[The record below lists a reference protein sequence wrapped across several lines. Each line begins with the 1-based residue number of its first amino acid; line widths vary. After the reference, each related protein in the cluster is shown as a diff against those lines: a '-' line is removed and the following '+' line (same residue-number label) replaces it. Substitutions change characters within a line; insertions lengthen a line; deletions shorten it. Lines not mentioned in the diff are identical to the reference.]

1 MNKFRTYGARFFLP
15 APHYRT
21 KKGWGG
27 CIFAVWTSK
36 KRPSHKDTTSEY
48 FLTLLFA
55 RFMKKTPR
63 SPKSSRHAF
72 DFPVSEKFYNEII
85 SRITNTFH
93 TVPYYVEP
101 EETTDAINQTVK
113 TIETYLLTGCEPAET
128 AEMPVRMVFALLK
141 PELDK
146 AMARSAAAR
155 RRRNSTQLPVKT
167 AEEEKEGLIPAPAAD
182 NAEKEPV
189 GAAGDT
195 DATEVTE
202 IMMNRRQRRRQEREL
217 RRRERRAS
225 SRTGLL
231 RAKK

>member
-1 MNKFRTYGARFFLP
+1 
-15 APHYRT
+15 
-21 KKGWGG
+21 
-27 CIFAVWTSK
+27 
-36 KRPSHKDTTSEY
+36 
-48 FLTLLFA
+48 
-55 RFMKKTPR
+55 MKKTPR

-167 AEEEKEGLIPAPAAD
+167 TKAEKEGLIPAPAAD

-217 RRRERRAS
+217 RRRERRAA
-225 SRTGLL
+225 SRTVSSG
-231 RAKK
+231 AQK

>member
-1 MNKFRTYGARFFLP
+1 
-15 APHYRT
+15 
-21 KKGWGG
+21 
-27 CIFAVWTSK
+27 
-36 KRPSHKDTTSEY
+36 
-48 FLTLLFA
+48 
-55 RFMKKTPR
+55 MKKTPH

-113 TIETYLLTGCEPAET
+113 TIETYLLTGCEPVET

-146 AMARSAAAR
+146 AMARSAVAR
-155 RRRNSTQLPVKT
+155 RRRSSKQASVKV
-167 AEEEKEGLIPAPAAD
+167 AEEENVVHTPAPAVEEAQQAP
-182 NAEKEPV
+182 AE
-189 GAAGDT
+189 AAEGT
-195 DATEVTE
+195 DATEITE

-217 RRRERRAS
+217 CRRERRAS